1 MEESNTQVLRVR
13 SVDIPV
19 KQDTMLEQIS
29 QTDGRCEDVYQ
40 VRRSQIDIRG
50 RSQMA
55 QHLMVGG
62 LPGQGRITVSLGVK
76 HDINIKTSQ
85 E

>member
-50 RSQMA
+50 SSQTA
-55 QHLMVGG
+55 QHLMDGG
-62 LPGQGRITVSLGVK
+62 HQGQGMITVILAVK
-76 HDINIKTSQ
+76 QDINTKTSQ